1 MTSTARRLASVVI
14 LLVIWEAAVRW
25 QITPTFVLAAP
36 SAIISEIVRLTANGE
51 LPKHIQ
57 SSMTRMLSGYALA
70 LIVGVLL
77 GAFMGW
83 FRWLDDVID
92 PIVELLRPVSP
103 LAILPLTIL
112 WLGIGE
118 ASKVFVI
125 AYGCLFPIL
134 LNTYAG
140 VRGVPKSTVEAARTL
155 GADTDETLRRVVFYH
170 SLPLI
175 MTGARISFAVGMI
188 VIIAAEMVAA
198 DSGLGFMILTAQQT
212 FRTTELYAGI
222 TTIAA
227 IGFIG
232 DRAIR
237 ILRARLCPWYVEM
250 EQS

>member
-1 MTSTARRLASVVI
+1 MSIVKAPP
-14 LLVIWEAAVRW
+14 AVRVVPNGM
-25 QITPTFVLAAP
+25 ITR
-36 SAIISEIVRLTANGE
+36 ENGNG
-51 LPKHIQ
+51 PDRAKK
-57 SSMTRMLSGYALA
+57 
-70 LIVGVLL
+70 
-77 GAFMGW
+77 
-83 FRWLDDVID
+83 
-92 PIVELLRPVSP
+92 
-103 LAILPLTIL
+103 LPLLYVTA
-112 WLGIGE
+112 GE
-118 ASKVFVI
+118 ASKIFVI

-250 EQS
+250 AQS